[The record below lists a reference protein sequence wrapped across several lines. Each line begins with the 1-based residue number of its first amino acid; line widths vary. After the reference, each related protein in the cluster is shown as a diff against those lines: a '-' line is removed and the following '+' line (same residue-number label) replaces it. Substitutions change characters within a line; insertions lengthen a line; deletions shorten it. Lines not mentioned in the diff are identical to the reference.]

1 MKSIGQRA
9 KEENEVLH
17 ISISQKKKKKK
28 KKDEPVL
35 IEKWHNAVMK
45 N

>member
-1 MKSIGQRA
+1 MRFYTSA
-9 KEENEVLH
+9 FL
-17 ISISQKKKKKK
+17 KKKKK